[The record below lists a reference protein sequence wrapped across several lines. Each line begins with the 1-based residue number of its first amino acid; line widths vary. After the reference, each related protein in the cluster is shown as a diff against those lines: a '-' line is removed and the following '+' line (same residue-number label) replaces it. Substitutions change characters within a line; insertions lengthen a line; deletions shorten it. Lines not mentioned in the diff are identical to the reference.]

1 MVILILL
8 VYLAAVIVA
17 LKMILTCI
25 IEKSKINNQMADY
38 YNRQTELNQKLSRL
52 NDIFR
57 K

>member
-38 YNRQTELNQKLSRL
+38 YNRQTGIQ
-52 NDIFR
+52 
-57 K
+57 